1 MTKQKCRNEEI
12 IEYLSMSKLAEL
24 LKRKRKKLNYSLKQL
39 SNRTGIDLT
48 TLRRIESDNYVSS
61 LSQINKLSKVL
72 NFEINELVVTRNN
85 LAPILKLKSGTIN
98 SNEEKGL
105 DKLFSMM
112 VILKQQIQLR
122 ENFEKVLIK

>member
-1 MTKQKCRNEEI
+1 MIEQKSWNEETI
-12 IEYLSMSKLAEL
+12 DYFSMSKLAEL

-39 SNRTGIDLT
+39 STKTGIALT
-48 TLRRIESDNYVSS
+48 TLSRIEADNYVSS

-72 NFEINELVVTRNN
+72 NFEINEIIVTRVNIS
-85 LAPILKLKSGTIN
+85 PVSKLKMGVIN
-98 SNEEKGL
+98 SIEEEGI

-122 ENFEKVLIK
+122 ENFEK